1 MKQIFPTNLQNYSKT
16 QRHTKSLDK
25 SGVEKII
32 YAEAKVVCEIF
43 KTEND
48 RVWKNLQSLQK
59 SI

>member
-32 YAEAKVVCEIF
+32 YSEAKVVCEIF

-48 RVWKNLQSLQK
+48 RV
-59 SI
+59 